1 MVLEETLS
9 EDEAQFF
16 HLKTGFEMG
25 QRQVEDGKQ
34 NRENEKGKEPP
45 GDYPGDNQGP
55 GQTAEQESPIV
66 RIAKR
71 FPNTDV

>member
-1 MVLEETLS
+1 
-9 EDEAQFF
+9 
-16 HLKTGFEMG
+16 MG

-34 NRENEKGKEPP
+34 NRENERGKEPP

-71 FPNTDV
+71 FPNTDI